1 MSTTSLNGS
10 SFFFLL
16 SAEDTPRRQSY
27 FSLSVERRR
36 SGSTKLRLSPNAW
49 PVHRG
54 RPCFASRS
62 VGDDRRGSSLTSSDV
77 GGESASSVGS
87 SREVIAFLGMLTGKA
102 YRIGGNQKS
111 AADAPDLRHP
121 ERSNTFG
128 FFRTEKSPLPGRR
141 KSNATPTATPKASM
155 TRTYRRMN
163 FGRGPRGPF
172 VRTATTS
179 RFSVE
184 ATDK

>member
-10 SFFFLL
+10 SFFFSFPPRTRL
-16 SAEDTPRRQSY
+16 EDNRIFRFRS
-27 FSLSVERRR
+27 SVVDRDR
-36 SGSTKLRLSPNAW
+36 PNFDW
-49 PVHRG
+49 RPTCGPVHRG

-62 VGDDRRGSSLTSSDV
+62 VGDDRGGSSLTSSDV

-163 FGRGPRGPF
+163 FGRGPRAPF